1 MLDKTD
7 VLQYAI
13 SSGILDMSYL
23 QEQADMARRQEAL
36 KNHKHSIWFGKDG
49 NWWTHIEKD
58 GKLKKVK
65 RKRREDL
72 EQAITDQYF
81 SRNQKTFFDF
91 YWHWRSV
98 QDQMVSN
105 STTVKY
111 DTDYK
116 RFFKGEDFELIDLKK
131 MNEEHIKLFIINS
144 AKRKHLRRGAVKSL
158 YGYIHNTLLSAL
170 INQYIS
176 DDPMKYLAAKS
187 FYKYCETPAVN
198 MASRLVSDDEMEL
211 FYKNLYDGYEQHPEY
226 IPAYAVELAI
236 LTGMRVGELA
246 ALKWDSITK
255 DYIVIDKS
263 EKYDRIS
270 KDYYIDTTKNGKERN
285 FPITYDIRK
294 LFDRLKKVEMERGYF
309 CEWVFANEN
318 GRVHANIISSCVKN
332 RCRMIGIPERGIHA
346 FRRTL
351 NSKLRCNGVP
361 VTVAASLLGHTEDV
375 NEKYYTFDVTSL
387 KERANF
393 VEIAQKKSRAS
404 IS

>member
-1 MLDKTD
+1 MLDQTD
-7 VLQYAI
+7 VLQYAL

-36 KNHKHSIWFGKDG
+36 KNHNHSIWFGKDG

-72 EQAITDQYF
+72 EQVIAEQYS

-98 QDQMVSN
+98 QDQTVSN
-105 STTVKY
+105 STIVKY
-111 DTDYK
+111 ETDYK
-116 RFFKGEDFELIDLKK
+116 RFFKGEDFERIDMRKL
-131 MNEEHIKLFIINS
+131 NEEVIKLFIINS
-144 AKRKHLRRGAVKSL
+144 AKDKHLRKGAVKSL
-158 YGYIHNTLLSAL
+158 YGYIHNTILSAQ
-170 INQYIS
+170 INQYIN
-176 DDPMKYLAAKS
+176 DDPMRFLAAKN
-187 FYKYCETPAVN
+187 FYKYCETPTAK
-198 MASRLVSDDEMEL
+198 ASRLVSDDEMDK
-211 FYKNLYDGYEQHPEY
+211 FYQNLYEGYEQHPEY

-246 ALKWDSITK
+246 ALRWDAITN

-263 EKYDRIS
+263 EKYDRLN
-270 KDYYIDTTKNGKERN
+270 KTYYIDTTKNGKERN
-285 FPITYDIRK
+285 FPMTHDIMK
-294 LFDRLKKVEMERGYF
+294 LLDRIRKVEMEHGYF

-318 GRVHANIISSCVKN
+318 GRVHANVISSCVKN
-332 RCRMIGIPERGIHA
+332 RCRVIGIPERGIHA

-351 NSKLRCNGVP
+351 NSKLRCNGVS

-387 KERANF
+387 KERASF
-393 VEIAQKKSRAS
+393 VESVQKSSRAS
-404 IS
+404 VS